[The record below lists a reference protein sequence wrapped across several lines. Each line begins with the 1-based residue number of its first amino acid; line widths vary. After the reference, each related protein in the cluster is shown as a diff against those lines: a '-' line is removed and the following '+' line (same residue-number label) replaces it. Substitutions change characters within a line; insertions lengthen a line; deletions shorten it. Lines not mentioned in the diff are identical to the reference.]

1 MEYTKNE
8 KRRVDRLI
16 ACLERYDKVGN
27 DCRIDLIFRIF
38 GKILY
43 KKYNSNK

>member
-1 MEYTKNE
+1 MGDTKND

-16 ACLERYDKVGN
+16 ACLEKYDQEGN
-27 DCRIDLIFRIF
+27 DKKMALIFRIF